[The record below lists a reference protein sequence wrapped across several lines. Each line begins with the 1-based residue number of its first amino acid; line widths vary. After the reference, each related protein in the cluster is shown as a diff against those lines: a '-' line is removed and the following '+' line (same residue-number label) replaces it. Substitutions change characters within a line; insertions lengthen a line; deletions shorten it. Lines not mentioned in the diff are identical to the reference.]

1 MNEILLESVE
11 TYPFDMNKAY
21 FLVTEDDIYK
31 LQTVNNVYA
40 QDSSMIEYAFCPFS
54 RSYTYFGGHIGNP
67 NKVILNILKMKQ
79 GRIFESKSTRS
90 VENLYLLL
98 AELLKNIQDLDILD
112 EIKYKESR
120 KKSYDV
126 GYIKALMLYINR

>member
-1 MNEILLESVE
+1 MNEILFESVDQ
-11 TYPFDMNKAY
+11 YPFNMDKTY

-40 QDSSMIEYAFCPFS
+40 QDPTMIEYAFCPFS

-67 NKVILNILKMKQ
+67 NKVIQNVLKMKQ
-79 GRIFESKSTRS
+79 GRIFESNSKRS

-112 EIKYKESR
+112 DIKYKESR

-126 GYIKALMLYINR
+126 GYIKALMLYIKK